1 MDTNRSD
8 ELRPRVASVRNDFR
22 DRTVGFKDPGRRGR
36 LRFEE
41 PCSKPESIKV
51 RNWGINK
58 YNDPIKEK
66 RININIPMLGM
77 ILTNCIKQ
85 LHQRVKILKF
95 NFRVV
100 LCDNLCQFT
109 DKVSI
114 LDTRRSMK
122 TPLLIT
128 VQIHFKSHPSNF
140 YLQYDQ

>member
-100 LCDNLCQFT
+100 LCRIIYAIIY
-109 DKVSI
+109 VS
-114 LDTRRSMK
+114 LLTR
-122 TPLLIT
+122 
-128 VQIHFKSHPSNF
+128 
-140 YLQYDQ
+140 YLF